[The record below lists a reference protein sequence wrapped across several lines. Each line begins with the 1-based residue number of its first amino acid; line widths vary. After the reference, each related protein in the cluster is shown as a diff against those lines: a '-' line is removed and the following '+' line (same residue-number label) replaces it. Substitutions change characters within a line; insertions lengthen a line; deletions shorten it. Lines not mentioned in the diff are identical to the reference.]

1 MRGERGLSRLCP
13 EYWASPSQSRQ
24 RSEATDGPESTLRPR
39 KRHRPHERKTCPQQM
54 MQSLLQTS
62 NLLHFPTCTPCRGTD
77 FSEVGVFNATS
88 FLSRVVVGTNDGWNG
103 CKRKQSDASN
113 HCAFI
118 TEGNRHCHMEQSV
131 CAGRG
136 EGKLLPLLT
145 LLSSTVLKTRG
156 QNPSLHCS
164 LTWRGPPSG
173 RHIHPLVCQDSSGE
187 TQARYSSEQLPE
199 YRFKGWLKG

>member
-13 EYWASPSQSRQ
+13 ECWASPSQSRQ

-88 FLSRVVVGTNDGWNG
+88 FLSRVVVGTNDGMVVNG
-103 CKRKQSDASN
+103 SRVMLVTTA
-113 HCAFI
+113 
-118 TEGNRHCHMEQSV
+118 R
-131 CAGRG
+131 
-136 EGKLLPLLT
+136 
-145 LLSSTVLKTRG
+145 SS
-156 QNPSLHCS
+156 
-164 LTWRGPPSG
+164 
-173 RHIHPLVCQDSSGE
+173 
-187 TQARYSSEQLPE
+187 
-199 YRFKGWLKG
+199 LKGTDTVTWNSLCVRGGGRESFSPC